1 MIEIR
6 FHGRG
11 GQGSVTGAEILADAA
26 FREGKWSQKIPV
38 YGGERRGAPVMAFLR
53 IDDKK
58 VTINSPIETPDCII
72 VLDQMLPKIANVTR
86 GLKEGGIA
94 VLNDTEP
101 PEKVDLGVK
110 LSKIATVD
118 ATGVSNELFGPRS
131 IPITNTTML
140 AAFCKATGWV
150 KLETLFE
157 PIKERFGGRI
167 SEANI
172 EAAKRGYNRVKIKE
186 L

>member
-1 MIEIR
+1 MLEIR

-11 GQGSVTGAEILADAA
+11 GQGSVTGAEVLADAV
-26 FREGKWSQKIPV
+26 FREGNWSQKIPV

-58 VTINSPIETPDCII
+58 ITVNCGIETPDCII
-72 VLDQMLPKIANVTR
+72 VLDQQLPKITNVTR

-94 VLNDTEP
+94 VLNDTAL
-101 PEKVDLGVK
+101 PEDVDLGVK
-110 LSKIATVD
+110 LAKIATVD

-140 AAFCKATGWV
+140 AAFSKATGWV

-167 SEANI
+167 GEANI
-172 EAAKRGYNRVKIKE
+172 KACKMGFERTKVKE
-186 L
+186 F

>member
-1 MIEIR
+1 MIIKNNQISR
-6 FHGRG
+6 RRKSIDFL
-11 GQGSVTGAEILADAA
+11 SLKYLLKLNNT
-26 FREGKWSQKIPV
+26 KIKMP
-38 YGGERRGAPVMAFLR
+38 GT
-53 IDDKK
+53 KK
-58 VTINSPIETPDCII
+58 ITINSPIETPDCII
-72 VLDQMLPKIANVTR
+72 VLDQQLPKITNVVH

-94 VLNDTEP
+94 VLNDIEL

-172 EAAKRGYNRVKIKE
+172 KAANLGYERVKVKE
-186 L
+186 F

>member
-26 FREGKWSQKIPV
+26 FREGN
-38 YGGERRGAPVMAFLR
+38 MAFLR
-53 IDDKK
+53 IDNKK
-58 VTINSPIETPDCII
+58 ITINSPIETPDCII
-72 VLDQMLPKIANVTR
+72 VLDQQLPKITNVVQ

-94 VLNDTEP
+94 VLNNTEL
-101 PEKVDLGVK
+101 PENVDLGVK

-172 EAAKRGYNRVKIKE
+172 KAANLGYDRVKIKAF
-186 L
+186 